1 MTDQDFERKETARL
15 DAMFDAQ
22 FANEPTQEIDYSDE
36 PQVNGWLLY
45 SGLPDK
51 TNAALRMADGLE
63 FFDGINLK
71 PAAAELRR
79 LHKLNAE
86 RKWLNLTDEE
96 IGNIIEASEITLKNY
111 CSDDKQTEYARA
123 IEAALKAKNA

>member
-63 FFDGINLK
+63 FFDGINID
-71 PAAAELRR
+71 
-79 LHKLNAE
+79 
-86 RKWLNLTDEE
+86 WSID
-96 IGNIIEASEITLKNY
+96 S
-111 CSDDKQTEYARA
+111 
-123 IEAALKAKNA
+123 

>member
-1 MTDQDFERKETARL
+1 MSNEKQFERKETARL

-22 FANEPTQEIDYSDE
+22 FASEPTQESEYSDE
-36 PQVNGWLLY
+36 PQINGWPLY
-45 SGLPDK
+45 SGLPQ
-51 TNAALRMADGLE
+51 RE
-63 FFDGINLK
+63 
-71 PAAAELRR
+71 
-79 LHKLNAE
+79 
-86 RKWLNLTDEE
+86 WQSLTDEE